1 MVWTTDRGPINLSRH
16 HLGRADRPLEEP
28 VGGVSVSSGGHEHID
43 HLAELVDRSIDVAPP
58 AGDLHI
64 RLVDLP
70 AVTDGMPTRPS
81 GVGQQR
87 REPQHPAVDRD
98 VVDLDPA
105 LGQQLLDVAV
115 GQAEAQLPADRED
128 DDIKV
133 EAEAGKGG
141 PRSGRARVASS
152 HPGSLAARTRSP
164 RMQQYRT
171 GRPGVRG
178 RRVAILVVGTLLAF
192 ASAGRSCWAL
202 RS

>member
-1 MVWTTDRGPINLSRH
+1 MPIARSKNRWAASASR
-16 HLGRADRPLEEP
+16 R
-28 VGGVSVSSGGHEHID
+28 GGHEHID

-87 REPQHPAVDRD
+87 REQHPAVDRD

-128 DDIKV
+128 DDIEW
-133 EAEAGKGG
+133 EAKPAK
-141 PRSGRARVASS
+141 ADRVAAGRGWRVLIPAVSL
-152 HPGSLAARTRSP
+152 PG
-164 RMQQYRT
+164 
-171 GRPGVRG
+171 RG
-178 RRVAILVVGTLLAF
+178 RRGCSSTERVVQGDEVAGVAILVVGTLLAF